1 MEAYMGGRLMGERHY
16 LYEITNRV
24 TQKKY
29 VGVTVNP
36 NMRFRMHRMDLDKGE
51 HHNKHLQRAWEMYGG
66 HSFDF
71 DILNITR
78 CEEDVCLD
86 EMAYIHRYWP
96 NCYNMAK
103 GNPDTKYSRY
113 NGTVNKQ
120 SIVLKPDYV
129 KPKDEVPEK
138 GSRFRAKLEKIIEDA
153 RRDINRDT
161 TNSANCGNNLR
172 NML

>member
-1 MEAYMGGRLMGERHY
+1 MGERHY

-24 TQKKY
+24 NRMKY

-36 NMRFRMHRMDLDKGE
+36 NMRFRRHRMDLDKNE
-51 HHNKHLQRAWEMYGG
+51 HHNKHLQSAWNMYGG
-66 HSFDF
+66 QSFEF
-71 DILNITR
+71 DVLGITT

-113 NGTVNKQ
+113 NGTVKKD
-120 SIVLKPDYV
+120 SIVLKPEYV
-129 KPKDEVPEK
+129 KPAEPVPPK
-138 GSRFRAKLEKIIEDA
+138 GARFLAKLDKIVEDA
-153 RRDINRDT
+153 RRELDADTRKNNNNRR
-161 TNSANCGNNLR
+161 GIR
-172 NML
+172 GML